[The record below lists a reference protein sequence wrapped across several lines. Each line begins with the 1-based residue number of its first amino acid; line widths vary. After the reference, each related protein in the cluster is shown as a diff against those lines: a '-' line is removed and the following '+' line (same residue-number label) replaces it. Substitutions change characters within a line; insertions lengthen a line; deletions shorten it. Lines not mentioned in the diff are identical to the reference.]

1 MKWLYKIYGYIKRL
15 SLEVEGDGKIL
26 KSKGRKNLK
35 IEGRNVGLLFSSPFP
50 FSQIA
55 GGGQQQQQQHAHAAL
70 YLDDDDNFLA
80 TFL

>member
-1 MKWLYKIYGYIKRL
+1 MFRYNKDYENL
-15 SLEVEGDGKIL
+15 IL
-26 KSKGRKNLK
+26 G
-35 IEGRNVGLLFSSPFP
+35 VGLLFSSPF

-55 GGGQQQQQQHAHAAL
+55 GGGQQQQQHAYGAL

>member
-1 MKWLYKIYGYIKRL
+1 MFRYNKDY
-15 SLEVEGDGKIL
+15 ENFIL
-26 KSKGRKNLK
+26 G
-35 IEGRNVGLLFSSPFP
+35 VGLLFSSPFP

-55 GGGQQQQQQHAHAAL
+55 GGGQQQQQQQQQQQHAHAAL